1 MTCTKEGKWSGD
13 APLCECKLNHFFF
26 KKSIFKQIFFYK
38 ILVIT
43 CETPHVPPGSYV
55 VGYDYNIHSSIE
67 YHCDPGH
74 ILRGESHLK
83 CTETG
88 EWSLDAP
95 ICECK

>member
-1 MTCTKEGKWSGD
+1 M
-13 APLCECKLNHFFF
+13 
-26 KKSIFKQIFFYK
+26 
-38 ILVIT
+38 IT

-95 ICECK
+95 ICECKYFFLGFFQEFFTNVFFLYFRC